1 MNMKLG
7 KVAGYPANRS
17 TCTFFSVYIP
27 PKKIAIMVK
36 KTWDITFFLFLC
48 LRGSEFPHMPLNTSG
63 PVVFVCVCTAKLTCG
78 NSTSQFGAHGTN
90 SLPAVLNDAEC
101 AVNTNLKREKTDIK
115 SYKDENKTCTLTGN
129 MLDMEKLK
137 HHVFIIKRLKKI
149 VYTLTAM

>member
-48 LRGSEFPHMPLNTSG
+48 LRGSEVSHMPLNTSG

-101 AVNTNLKREKTDIK
+101 AVNTNLKREK
-115 SYKDENKTCTLTGN
+115 N
-129 MLDMEKLK
+129 
-137 HHVFIIKRLKKI
+137 
-149 VYTLTAM
+149 